1 MEENKMSQLSKIEE
15 LRKEEVQHERTIEEA
30 IFYSGPDMHYIYDQ
44 QGRLVRWNEKFEDIT
59 GYSSKELAKMSLL
72 DWYKGDE
79 KSYRAIMDCITR
91 AIDDGFGVTDAE
103 MRKNDGT
110 IVSVYF
116 KAFTLCLNGK
126 KYIECR
132 IIDITQSK
140 RKEKEICYL
149 SYHDQLTGLY
159 NRRFYEEELTR
170 LDTERNLPMTIVMGD
185 VNGLKFINDSFGHIM
200 GDRLLK
206 KVAKIISL
214 GCRADDIIARLG
226 GDEFVIILPRTDAF
240 VAEKIIKRIKNLS
253 LGEKVGFIDISVS
266 FGYQTKN
273 SKEEKTEEIL
283 ITAENNMYNNK
294 LFEGPIMKVKTIKSI
309 INTLYEENKEEEKH
323 SHEVSKLCGKMG
335 EALDFSKYEVN
346 ELKEVGLLHN
356 IGKIA
361 IHENLPNKT
370 GKLTSDEW
378 KKIKSHCE
386 IGYRMLNTVNGMSN
400 MAIYILYH
408 HERWDGLGYPKG
420 LKGAEIPIA
429 SRIINIADAY
439 DSMSRDRCY
448 RSALSMENIIKEL
461 QKNAGHQFDPEL
473 VTVFI
478 KKILGK

>member
-1 MEENKMSQLSKIEE
+1 MSQLSEIEG
-15 LRKEEVQHERTIEEA
+15 LRKEDVQHERTIEEA
-30 IFYSGPDMHYIYDQ
+30 IFYNGPDMHYIYDQ
-44 QGRLVRWNEKFEDIT
+44 QGKLVRWNEKFQDIT
-59 GYSSKELAKMSLL
+59 GYSSEELSKMSLL

-79 KSYRAIMDCITR
+79 KSYRVIMECITMAR
-91 AIDDGFGVTDAE
+91 DDGFGVIDAE
-103 MRKNDGT
+103 LQKNDGT
-110 IVSVYF
+110 IMSVYF
-116 KAFTLCLNGK
+116 KAFTLCLNGQ

-132 IIDITQSK
+132 IIDITERK

-185 VNGLKFINDSFGHIM
+185 VNGLKFINDSFGHVM
-200 GDRLLK
+200 GDKLLK

-214 GCRADDIIARLG
+214 GCRADDIIARFG
-226 GDEFVIILPRTDAF
+226 GDEFVIILPKTDAF
-240 VAEKIIKRIKNLS
+240 VAEEIIKRIKTLS
-253 LGEKVGFIDISVS
+253 LNEKVGFIDISVS

-273 SKEEKTEEIL
+273 NKEEKAEEIL
-283 ITAENNMYNNK
+283 INAENNMYNNK
-294 LFEGPIMKVKTIKSI
+294 LFEGPIMKVKTINAI

-323 SHEVSKLCGKMG
+323 SHEVSKLCGEMG
-335 EALDFSKYEVN
+335 EALGLSKYEVN

-361 IHENLPNKT
+361 IHENVLNKT
-370 GKLTSDEW
+370 SKLTSDEW

-400 MAIYILYH
+400 MATYILYH

-420 LKGAEIPIA
+420 LKGSEIPIT

-473 VTVFI
+473 VSVFI